1 MCMCMC
7 PFAQDLSILAT
18 DPGVNICPKKS
29 ETVYRPIWA
38 FWNCL
43 ACSTRKSPLH
53 TDQII
58 RRNWPRYMYLWNSL
72 VRRAPLFSSLC
83 VYTACLCC
91 DWWGVWPGQGTLLGL
106 CNHSGSTKPHMSPNT
121 VTPLWILDCFLP
133 LTGIHPSN
141 PISTP
146 SGSFLSHAMH
156 VTFFNPIIQMYY
168 VYYCSS
174 FQDCRGGLMR
184 RRRAGYRT
192 QTPQTSSQV
201 TKRAVGYVHRTL
213 HQGVHRLGART
224 NTSWVHTMQCTR
236 TCCVCT
242 MSSAPPQL
250 HQQHQGGSAKGWWG
264 VGTRTR
270 VGTPRG
276 SLTAQIV
283 GRKNGTKSWA
293 IFQSGPARAL
303 Q

>member
-1 MCMCMC
+1 M
-7 PFAQDLSILAT
+7 T
-18 DPGVNICPKKS
+18 
-29 ETVYRPIWA
+29 
-38 FWNCL
+38 
-43 ACSTRKSPLH
+43 
-53 TDQII
+53 
-58 RRNWPRYMYLWNSL
+58 WPRDPTWALLSFWLHQTPHESK
-72 VRRAPLFSSLC
+72 PL
-83 VYTACLCC
+83 Y
-91 DWWGVWPGQGTLLGL
+91 
-106 CNHSGSTKPHMSPNT
+106 

-213 HQGVHRLGART
+213 HQGVHPLGART

-250 HQQHQGGSAKGWWG
+250 HQQHQGGSAKG
-264 VGTRTR
+264 
-270 VGTPRG
+270 
-276 SLTAQIV
+276 
-283 GRKNGTKSWA
+283 
-293 IFQSGPARAL
+293 
-303 Q
+303 

>member
-91 DWWGVWPGQGTLLGL
+91 DWWGVWPGQGTLLGF
-106 CNHSGSTKPHMSPNT
+106 CNHSGSTKPHMSPNH
-121 VTPLWILDCFLP
+121 C
-133 LTGIHPSN
+133 
-141 PISTP
+141 
-146 SGSFLSHAMH
+146 
-156 VTFFNPIIQMYY
+156 
-168 VYYCSS
+168 
-174 FQDCRGGLMR
+174 
-184 RRRAGYRT
+184 
-192 QTPQTSSQV
+192 
-201 TKRAVGYVHRTL
+201 
-213 HQGVHRLGART
+213 
-224 NTSWVHTMQCTR
+224 NTSVDPWLFSPTDWH
-236 TCCVCT
+236 
-242 MSSAPPQL
+242 SSIQPNQYPI
-250 HQQHQGGSAKGWWG
+250 W
-264 VGTRTR
+264 
-270 VGTPRG
+270 
-276 SLTAQIV
+276 
-283 GRKNGTKSWA
+283 
-293 IFQSGPARAL
+293 IFSVPCNACNIF
-303 Q
+303 